1 MEDLYRRHDR
11 LMYFIAGKYT
21 ANAQKR
27 EDIVQTAV
35 VSCFE
40 KEATLRRLPRM
51 PR

>member
-27 EDIVQTAV
+27 EDIVYL
-35 VSCFE
+35 E
-40 KEATLRRLPRM
+40 KLPTFNADGTVKG
-51 PR
+51 